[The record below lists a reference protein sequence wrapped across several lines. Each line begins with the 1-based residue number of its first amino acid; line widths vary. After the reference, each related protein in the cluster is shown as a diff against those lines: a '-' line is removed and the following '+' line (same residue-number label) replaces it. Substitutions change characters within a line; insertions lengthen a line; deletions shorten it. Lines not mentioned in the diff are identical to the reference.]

1 MRVVLCLSLALAL
14 AACGQKG
21 PLYLP
26 DQKPKAVV
34 RGAPAPATPT
44 PPAPPAP
51 PAPPPK
57 QPTDADDPSQP

>member
-44 PPAPPAP
+44 PPAPP
-51 PAPPPK
+51 PK

>member
-1 MRVVLCLSLALAL
+1 MRVVLSLSLALAL
-14 AACGQKG
+14 TACGQKG

-26 DQKPKAVV
+26 DQKPKVV
-34 RGAPAPATPT
+34 VTGAPAPATPT
-44 PPAPPAP
+44 P